1 MRDKTDETS
10 DVVAEGRLSETQ
22 QLQPQQVDAVRR
34 GAFDV
39 LGAYRS
45 EYHAAGVYPFRRGDG
60 HPDRPDGFTGRAAVG
75 PAMPVV
81 EMPYVAPVARRTPS
95 AICSATLRLTAPYRF
110 RLSGSTPSSAVFTS
124 FE

>member
-1 MRDKTDETS
+1 MLSLRGGSPKPSSCSRSRLMQFDEERSMFWARTDPNTRQWECTPS
-10 DVVAEGRLSETQ
+10 GVATAIQTVPTGL
-22 QLQPQQVDAVRR
+22 P
-34 GAFDV
+34 
-39 LGAYRS
+39 
-45 EYHAAGVYPFRRGDG
+45 GVP
-60 HPDRPDGFTGRAAVG
+60 PVG

>member
-1 MRDKTDETS
+1 MQFDEERSMFWARTDPNTMQRECTPS
-10 DVVAEGRLSETQ
+10 GVATAIQTVPTGL
-22 QLQPQQVDAVRR
+22 P
-34 GAFDV
+34 
-39 LGAYRS
+39 
-45 EYHAAGVYPFRRGDG
+45 GVP
-60 HPDRPDGFTGRAAVG
+60 PVG

>member
-22 QLQPQQVDAVRR
+22 PLQPQQVDAVRR

-45 EYHAAGVYPFRRGDG
+45 EYHAAGVSPFRRGDG
-60 HPDRPDGFTGRAAVG
+60 HPDRPDGFTGRAARG
-75 PAMPVV
+75 TRDA
-81 EMPYVAPVARRTPS
+81 EMFIRDRA
-95 AICSATLRLTAPYRF
+95 CSW
-110 RLSGSTPSSAVFTS
+110 SM
-124 FE
+124 